1 MLAFLLVVDLGHPL
15 SLTVPDDLPSDAE
28 VTSSDDESA
37 ADEAEAEDA
46 APVEAEV
53 PRRIGRPRHESPPR
67 NAVLFDGRS
76 RVTVI
81 VALSDL
87 FALALKNRWTKVAQK
102 QHFDMLRE
110 WLPDGH
116 QLPSFYVAER
126 MMETYRS
133 TQLQE
138 YGACQHDHE
147 IMQNPL
153 QESDIKA
160 ASAATLEELRERR
173 AALNYKCRLCQTPLR
188 DGKGRVKKVSYSLHT
203 TLYPE

>member
-28 VTSSDDESA
+28 ATSSDDESA

-53 PRRIGRPRHESPPR
+53 PRRIGRPRHEGPPR
-67 NAVLFDGRS
+67 NAVLFDGS

-102 QHFDMLRE
+102 QLFDVLRE
-110 WLPDGH
+110 WLPNSH

-126 MMETYRS
+126 MMEAYRS

-153 QESDIKA
+153 QERDINSGS
-160 ASAATLEELRERR
+160 ASTLEELRERR

-188 DGKGRVKKVSYSLHT
+188 DGKGRIKKVSYYLHA
-203 TLYPE
+203 TLYSV